1 MMAKRTVDI
10 GASTRLWMLQVIQLM
25 HTYRIP
31 YLPAYQNKEQV
42 LQIREQKIQQN
53 EVQRLDKLE
62 NIAWLPRLPP
72 SVKSS

>member
-10 GASTRLWMLQVIQLM
+10 GASTHLWMLQVIQLM

-31 YLPAYQNKEQV
+31 YLPVYQTKEQV
-42 LQIREQKIQQN
+42 LQIREQKIKQN
-53 EVQRLDKLE
+53 EVQRLGKLE

-72 SVKSS
+72 SVKSN

>member
-10 GASTRLWMLQVIQLM
+10 GASTRFWMLQVIHLM

-31 YLPAYQNKEQV
+31 YLPAYQTKEQV
-42 LQIREQKIQQN
+42 LQTREQKIQQN

-62 NIAWLPRLPP
+62 NIAWLPILLP
-72 SVKSS
+72 SVKPN